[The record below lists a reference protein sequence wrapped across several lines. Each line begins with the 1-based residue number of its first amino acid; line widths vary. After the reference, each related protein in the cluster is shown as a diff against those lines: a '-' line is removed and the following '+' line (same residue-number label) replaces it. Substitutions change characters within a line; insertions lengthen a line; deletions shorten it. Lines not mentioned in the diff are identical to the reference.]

1 MNAPFEFISDIQ
13 WYWLKSKVGVFYP
26 FSFLSWLLPCFLAG
40 IMDEGCPDERQNFE
54 DERNDSALLQC
65 FPFQLIPISWFT
77 FRSTGGYLRP
87 TTYCWVSLANI
98 GRWNLEPFLLAK
110 TTVSTAWCSVWNSG
124 THSGQ
129 QTDPSSRFRFRLNS
143 VLWGVGATRRG
154 GGFLQ
159 TYILITLIIPRSWYP
174 SSWIPG
180 NGLTGGH
187 QQEPLLMD
195 WQRERGAAS
204 S

>member
-1 MNAPFEFISDIQ
+1 MNAPDIDWNQLLVLFIR
-13 WYWLKSKVGVFYP
+13 
-26 FSFLSWLLPCFLAG
+26 FLSCLHCSLAPLLHAKPGG

-65 FPFQLIPISWFT
+65 FPFQLIRISG
-77 FRSTGGYLRP
+77 STGGYLRP
-87 TTYCWVSLANI
+87 TTYCWVSLASI